1 MNHSKLYVPDAQKW
15 IEFLKQMS
23 TKQKL
28 TQTGGGRM
36 LHMTSGENINTKSV
50 ILNSVAPAQQTVEQA
65 KSELKR
71 EDINPTI
78 VKKTIHKSNS
88 CSKRYIKKRSVSH
101 RKNSA
106 NKSSKKV
113 KKSDK
118 KTHKIS
124 IKRKE
129 FKKEKTNKR
138 KEFKKNLKQQSDK
151 KRKNIKNKNIKTL
164 LKKDILG
171 Y

>member
-28 TQTGGGRM
+28 IQTGGGRM
-36 LHMTSGENINTKSV
+36 LHITPTRENINTKSV
-50 ILNSVAPAQQTVEQA
+50 TLNSVAPAQQTVEQA

-78 VKKTIHKSNS
+78 VEKTIHKTNS
-88 CSKRYIKKRSVSH
+88 CSKRHIKNSASH
-101 RKNSA
+101 RKNSVK
-106 NKSSKKV
+106 KSTKKV
-113 KKSDK
+113 KKSGK

-124 IKRKE
+124 FKRKE
-129 FKKEKTNKR
+129 IKR
-138 KEFKKNLKQQSDK
+138 KEFKKNLKKQSDK
-151 KRKNIKNKNIKTL
+151 KQKNIKNKISKQRKNIKNL